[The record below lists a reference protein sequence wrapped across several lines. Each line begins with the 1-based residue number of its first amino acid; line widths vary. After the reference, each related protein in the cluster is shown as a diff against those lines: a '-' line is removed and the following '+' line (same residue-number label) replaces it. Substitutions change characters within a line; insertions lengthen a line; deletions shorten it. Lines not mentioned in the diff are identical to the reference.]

1 MKVKNRFLRSAT
13 YYALAD
19 DGGFVGEAS
28 VNLIKGLAENDVGLV
43 VTGFAHV
50 RMDGQSIL
58 DQNGIH
64 TDDHIPGYRKMTDA
78 VHDVDGLVAMQI
90 NHGGA
95 NAYAASYRGDDYMA
109 VSVYEGMTTYRK
121 PAREMEEEDI
131 VSIIDAYGQAAR
143 RVQEAG
149 FDGVQIHGAHGYLV
163 SQFLS
168 PVTNRRDDQ
177 WGGSLDNRMRFIVDV
192 TRAIKKEVDEDFPVM
207 IKLGVR
213 DSVADGNGLTI
224 EEGAKVAR
232 TLEQEGLC
240 LVEISHGIST
250 ERRLILG
257 ITKPEQEACF
267 RDDARVVRAA
277 TEGPICLVAGFRSL
291 PVIEE
296 TLASG
301 VTDMIGISRPLIR
314 EPDLIKRWKNG
325 NTAKAKCISCG
336 GCFGK
341 QERGH
346 HRIGCRQDEVEAEE
360 GSEAL
365 VSN

>member
-224 EEGAKVAR
+224 EEGAKSPAR
-232 TLEQEGLC
+232 LN
-240 LVEISHGIST
+240 
-250 ERRLILG
+250 
-257 ITKPEQEACF
+257 K
-267 RDDARVVRAA
+267 RDCA
-277 TEGPICLVAGFRSL
+277 
-291 PVIEE
+291 
-296 TLASG
+296 
-301 VTDMIGISRPLIR
+301 
-314 EPDLIKRWKNG
+314 W
-325 NTAKAKCISCG
+325 
-336 GCFGK
+336 
-341 QERGH
+341 
-346 HRIGCRQDEVEAEE
+346 
-360 GSEAL
+360 
-365 VSN
+365 